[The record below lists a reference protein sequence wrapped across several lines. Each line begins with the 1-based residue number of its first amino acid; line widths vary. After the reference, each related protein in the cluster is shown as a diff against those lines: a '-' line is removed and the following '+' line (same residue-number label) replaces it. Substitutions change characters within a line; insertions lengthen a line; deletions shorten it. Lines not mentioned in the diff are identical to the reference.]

1 MTLKGLPLLL
11 QCAITLIVL
20 NSAVAI
26 AEEPENAAEVTAEV
40 AERRT
45 DEAAL
50 NEDPEA
56 QREVKREIEEA
67 TDDAAPVSKFSG
79 EFYASA
85 RVHAINTFDEEKG
98 ETKQRIGDGNSRLGL
113 RGDWQFSPGWYL
125 YGRYEGGFDLVENFT
140 TRADLFGD
148 GGMTT
153 RLAFIG
159 IDSDKLK
166 LGIGQNWSAYYQVA
180 GITDRFA
187 IFGGSASGVY
197 NAGTAGQ
204 QTGTGRAEDVI
215 QARTNVA
222 TTNWAPW
229 LKPFKL
235 NMQYQRGQPIPG
247 VDNVN
252 YDYSYGASAFL
263 ETQSEYGVGIAYN
276 RAVVPGDAAA
286 SLNEVGIDGDST
298 AIAISTR
305 TYGERWYVSVLYS
318 RLNNMETTN
327 EGIYFDGEGFE
338 VFAQWQLRDKLWLIG
353 GYNDLRPYD
362 DETRAGEFRT
372 RYGVVGA
379 RYTFRSFERMVYF
392 EYRIDNGRLADGS
405 PRDDEF
411 TIGIRWDFET

>member
-1 MTLKGLPLLL
+1 M
-11 QCAITLIVL
+11 QRQIVFTLIL
-20 NSAVAI
+20 LCCAVAG
-26 AEEPENAAEVTAEV
+26 AAEQPVEVTEEV
-40 AERRT
+40 VERRA

-56 QREVKREIEEA
+56 QRQVKREIAEA
-67 TDDAAPVSKFSG
+67 SDAAAPVSKFST
-79 EFYASA
+79 EFYGSA
-85 RVHAINTFDEEKG
+85 RIHAINSFDL
-98 ETKQRIGDGNSRLGL
+98 ETGDVQQRIGDGNSRLGL

-125 YGRYEGGFDLVENFT
+125 FGRYEGGLDLVENFT

-148 GGMTT
+148 GGVTT
-153 RLAFIG
+153 RLAYMGVEKDGFT
-159 IDSDKLK
+159 LAV
-166 LGIGQNWSAYYQVA
+166 GQNWSAYYQVA

-204 QTGTGRAEDVI
+204 QTGTGRAKDVI

-222 TTNWAPW
+222 TKNWVPW

-235 NMQYQRGQPIPG
+235 NVQYQLGQPIPG
-247 VDNVN
+247 VGNVK

-263 ETQSEYGVGIAYN
+263 ETQSEYGIGIAYN
-276 RAVVPGDAAA
+276 RAVVPADALSA
-286 SLNEVGIDGDST
+286 LNNAGIDGDST

-318 RLNNMETTN
+318 RLKNMETTD
-327 EGIYFDGEGFE
+327 EDIYFDGEGLE
-338 VFAQWQLRDKLWLIG
+338 VFGQWQLKDRLWLIG
-353 GYNDLRPYD
+353 GYNFLRPDD

-379 RYTFRSFERMVYF
+379 RYTVRSFERMVYF
-392 EYRIDNGRLADGS
+392 EYRIDSSRLVDGS
-405 PRDDEF
+405 PRKNEF